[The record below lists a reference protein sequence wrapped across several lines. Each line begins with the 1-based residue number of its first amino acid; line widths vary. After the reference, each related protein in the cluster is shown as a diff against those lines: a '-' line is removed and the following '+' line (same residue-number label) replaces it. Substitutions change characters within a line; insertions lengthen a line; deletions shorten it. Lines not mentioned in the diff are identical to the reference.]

1 MMSWQNTLQTFIGTA
16 VQNQLNGQSDQASQ
30 PACIKTA
37 LRPHQL
43 TLLEAA
49 RNLERGAHV
58 PALTAGQK
66 IMTSRYGVIA
76 DRVGSGKSLVALAL
90 AGDSPPKQTSIRIK
104 ESGSAQIITYNTL
117 PDAVPFQNAW
127 ADLSGSVLMK
137 KYSSQDASR
146 KIYTTA
152 SLLILPHNILNQWE
166 AYVKEHTRGLRVYVV
181 KKTKDCDYDRA
192 GFYSDIFSAN
202 LVIVSSTMLRKF
214 IAAVSFYEPGFRGIV
229 WNRLFVDEADSIICT
244 LPASE
249 VSARFTWFITASWTN
264 MLFPSGLQ
272 SYSIAGLAPGLQDV
286 LGHTSVPG
294 LTTSASCFIR
304 STVSSSMDPSF
315 TSLVLRNS
323 DIWINASLEQ
333 PAFHHETIMC
343 RTPPNLTL
351 LREFI
356 SPAAME
362 ALHAGDTAGAIAALG
377 LKPSSKDTLID
388 RVTAGLRA
396 DLVQAEKILA
406 FKRDIE
412 YSTAAA
418 KTAAIEKAEQKVAR
432 MKEQLASLEARI
444 ASSVSQTCPIC
455 YDVPSTMTLTP
466 CCRQAFCLACLCE
479 CIAAKP
485 ACPLCRVTIES
496 VSKLIVVDSAL
507 SSLSSLSSAASEE
520 VQAVQQ
526 LPTKAT
532 ALLKLLAESSPDQR
546 FLVFSAHEASFRGLR
561 ELLSIH
567 GIQCELLFGSGAR
580 IDRLRERFASGD
592 LRVLCMNARHVG
604 AGLNLEATTDVV
616 LYHRM
621 NTELE
626 KQVIGRA
633 VRFER
638 KRDLRVV
645 HLVHEQETLFNGS
658 QASEVIMHV

>member
-1 MMSWQNTLQTFIGTA
+1 MSWQNTLQTFIGTA
-16 VQNQLNGQSDQASQ
+16 IQNQLNGQSDQAPQ

-49 RNLERGAHV
+49 RKLERGAHV
-58 PALTAGQK
+58 PVMNAGEK

-90 AGDSPPKQTSIRIK
+90 AGDPPPKQTSIRIK
-104 ESGSAQIITYNTL
+104 ESGLAQSITYNSL
-117 PDAVPFQNAW
+117 PDAVPFKSEW
-127 ADLSGSVLMK
+127 ADLSGSILMK
-137 KYSSQDASR
+137 RYSDGNVGR
-146 KIYTTA
+146 RIYTTA
-152 SLLILPHNILNQWE
+152 SLLILPHNILNQW
-166 AYVKEHTRGLRVYVV
+166 ASYVEEHTRGLRVYVV

-214 IAAVSFYEPGFRGIV
+214 IAAVSLYDPGFRGIV

-244 LPASE
+244 LPAAE

-264 MLFPSGLQ
+264 MLFPAGLQ
-272 SYSIAGLAPGLQDV
+272 SYSITGLAPGLQDV

-333 PAFHHETIMC
+333 PAFQHETIMC
-343 RTPPNLTL
+343 RTPPNLAL

-362 ALHAGDTAGAIAALG
+362 ALHAGDTAGAILALG
-377 LKPSSKDTLID
+377 LKPSSKDTLVD

-412 YSTAAA
+412 YSTAAVKA
-418 KTAAIEKAEQKVAR
+418 AAIEKAEQKVAR
-432 MKEQLASLEARI
+432 LQEQLASLEARI

-455 YDVPSTMTLTP
+455 YDVPSTLTLTP

-496 VSKLIVVDSAL
+496 VSKLIVVDSGP
-507 SSLSSLSSAASEE
+507 SSGSELKE
-520 VQAVQQ
+520 MDVEGGAQ

-532 ALLKLLAESSPDQR
+532 ALLKLLSESSPDQR
-546 FLVFSAHEASFRGLR
+546 FLVFSAHEASFRGLK

>member
-1 MMSWQNTLQTFIGTA
+1 
-16 VQNQLNGQSDQASQ
+16 
-30 PACIKTA
+30 
-37 LRPHQL
+37 
-43 TLLEAA
+43 
-49 RNLERGAHV
+49 
-58 PALTAGQK
+58 
-66 IMTSRYGVIA
+66 
-76 DRVGSGKSLVALAL
+76 
-90 AGDSPPKQTSIRIK
+90 
-104 ESGSAQIITYNTL
+104 
-117 PDAVPFQNAW
+117 
-127 ADLSGSVLMK
+127 
-137 KYSSQDASR
+137 
-146 KIYTTA
+146 
-152 SLLILPHNILNQWE
+152 
-166 AYVKEHTRGLRVYVV
+166 
-181 KKTKDCDYDRA
+181 
-192 GFYSDIFSAN
+192 
-202 LVIVSSTMLRKF
+202 
-214 IAAVSFYEPGFRGIV
+214 
-229 WNRLFVDEADSIICT
+229 
-244 LPASE
+244 
-249 VSARFTWFITASWTN
+249 
-264 MLFPSGLQ
+264 
-272 SYSIAGLAPGLQDV
+272 
-286 LGHTSVPG
+286 
-294 LTTSASCFIR
+294 
-304 STVSSSMDPSF
+304 MDPAF
-315 TSLVLRNS
+315 ASLVLRNS
-323 DIWINASLEQ
+323 DAWINASLEQ
-333 PAFHHETIMC
+333 PAFQHETIMC

-362 ALHAGDTAGAIAALG
+362 ALHAGDTVGAIAALG
-377 LKPSSKDTLID
+377 LKPSSKDTLVD

-418 KTAAIEKAEQKVAR
+418 KAAAIEKAEQKVVR

-496 VSKLIVVDSAL
+496 VSKLIVVDSGL
-507 SSLSSLSSAASEE
+507 PSSSNLDPE
-520 VQAVQQ
+520 VEVEAQ

-532 ALLKLLAESSPDQR
+532 ALLKLLSESSPDQR

-658 QASEVIMHV
+658 QASDVIMHV

>member
-1 MMSWQNTLQTFIGTA
+1 MNWQNTLQTFIGTA
-16 VQNQLNGQSDQASQ
+16 VQNQLTGQSDQAPQ
-30 PACIKTA
+30 PACIRTA

-49 RNLERGAHV
+49 RSLERGAYV
-58 PALTAGQK
+58 PMVEAGQK
-66 IMTSRYGVIA
+66 IITSRYGVIA

-90 AGDSPPKQTSIRIK
+90 AGDPPPKQTYIRIK
-104 ESGSAQIITYNTL
+104 ESGSAQIITYKSL
-117 PDAVPFQNAW
+117 PDAVPFQSSW
-127 ADLSGSVLMK
+127 ADLSGAVLMK
-137 KYSSQDASR
+137 KYSSQDAGQR
-146 KIYTTA
+146 IYTTA
-152 SLLILPHNILNQWE
+152 SLLILPHNIINQW
-166 AYVKEHTRGLRVYVV
+166 ASYVAEHTTGLRVYVV

-214 IAAVSFYEPGFRGIV
+214 IGAVSFYEPGFRSIV
-229 WNRLFVDEADSIICT
+229 WSRLFVDEADSIICT
-244 LPASE
+244 MPASE

-272 SYSIAGLAPGLQDV
+272 AYSISGLAPALQDV
-286 LGHTSVPG
+286 LGRTNVPG

-304 STVSSSMDPSF
+304 SIVSSSMDSAF
-315 TSLVLRNS
+315 TSLILRNS
-323 DIWINASLEQ
+323 DAWINASLEQ
-333 PAFHHETIMC
+333 PAFQHETIMC

-362 ALHAGDTAGAIAALG
+362 ALHAGDTAGAMAALG
-377 LKPSSKDTLID
+377 LKPSSKDTLVD

-418 KTAAIEKAEQKVAR
+418 KVTAIEKAEQKVAR
-432 MKEQLASLEARI
+432 LQEQLASLEARI
-444 ASSVSQTCPIC
+444 ASSVADTCPIC
-455 YDVPSTMTLTP
+455 YDVPSAMTLTP

-507 SSLSSLSSAASEE
+507 YSAAASEE
-520 VQAVQQ
+520 VEAVSQ

-561 ELLSIH
+561 ELLAVH

-604 AGLNLEATTDVV
+604 AGLNLEATTDVI

>member
-1 MMSWQNTLQTFIGTA
+1 MMSWQNTIQTFIGTA
-16 VQNQLNGQSDQASQ
+16 VQNQLNGQSVQAAQ
-30 PACIKTA
+30 PACIKTS

-49 RNLERGAHV
+49 RALEHGAHV
-58 PALTAGQK
+58 PTMTTGQK
-66 IMTSRYGVIA
+66 IITSRYGVIA

-90 AGDSPPKQTSIRIK
+90 VGDPPPKQTSIRIK
-104 ESGSAQIITYNTL
+104 ESGLAQSITYNTL
-117 PDAVPFQNAW
+117 PDAMPFQNEW
-127 ADLSGSVLMK
+127 ADLEGGALMK
-137 KYSSQDASR
+137 KYSSFDSGR

-214 IAAVSFYEPGFRGIV
+214 IAAVSLYDPGFQSIV
-229 WNRLFVDEADSIICT
+229 WSRLFVDEADSIVCT
-244 LPASE
+244 LPSRE

-264 MLFPSGLQ
+264 MLFPMGLQ
-272 SYSIAGLAPGLQDV
+272 SYSISGLAPSFQGV
-286 LGHTSVPG
+286 LGHTAVPG
-294 LTTSASCFIR
+294 LTTSSSCFIR
-304 STVSSSMDPSF
+304 STVSNSMDPAF

-323 DIWINASLEQ
+323 DEWINASLEQ
-333 PAFHHETIMC
+333 PTFQHETIMC
-343 RTPPNLTL
+343 RTPPNLAL
-351 LREFI
+351 LQEFI

-377 LKPSSKDTLID
+377 LKPSSKDTLVD

-396 DLVQAEKILA
+396 NLVQVEKILA

-418 KTAAIEKAEQKVAR
+418 KAAAIEKAEQKVAR
-432 MKEQLASLEARI
+432 LKEQLASLEARI
-444 ASSVSQTCPIC
+444 ASSVTETCPIC

-496 VSKLIVVDSAL
+496 VSKLIVVDSGP
-507 SSLSSLSSAASEE
+507 SSSAAVAEE
-520 VQAVQQ
+520 VEIQ

-532 ALLKLLAESSPDQR
+532 ALLKLLSESSPDQR

-604 AGLNLEATTDVV
+604 AGINLEATTDVV

>member
-1 MMSWQNTLQTFIGTA
+1 MMSWQNTLQNFIGAA
-16 VQNQLNGQSDQASQ
+16 VSNQLTGQSDQAPQ

-49 RNLERGAHV
+49 RSLERSAYV
-58 PALTAGQK
+58 PMVEAGQK
-66 IMTSRYGVIA
+66 IVTSRYGVIA

-90 AGDSPPKQTSIRIK
+90 AGDPPPKQTSIRIK
-104 ESGSAQIITYNTL
+104 ESGSAQIITYSAL
-117 PDAVPFQNAW
+117 PDVVPFQSAW
-127 ADLSGSVLMK
+127 ATLEGGALMK
-137 KYSSQDASR
+137 KYSSQDAGR

-166 AYVKEHTRGLRVYVV
+166 AYVKEHTRGLRIYTV
-181 KKTKDCDYDRA
+181 KKTKDCDYDRV

-214 IAAVSFYEPGFRGIV
+214 IGAVSFYETSFRSIV

-244 LPASE
+244 MPASE

-272 SYSIAGLAPGLQDV
+272 AYSITGLAPALQDV

-304 STVSSSMDPSF
+304 STVSSSMDSSF
-315 TSLVLRNS
+315 TSLILRNS
-323 DIWINASLEQ
+323 DAWINTSLEQ
-333 PAFHHETIMC
+333 PTFQHETIMC

-362 ALHAGDTAGAIAALG
+362 ALHAGDTAGAMAALG
-377 LKPSSKDTLID
+377 LKPSSKDTLVD

-418 KTAAIEKAEQKVAR
+418 KVAAIEKAEQKVAR
-432 MKEQLASLEARI
+432 LQEQLASLEARI
-444 ASSVSQTCPIC
+444 ASSVADTCPIC

-507 SSLSSLSSAASEE
+507 SAASTSTPEE
-520 VQAVQQ
+520 VEGGPQ

-561 ELLSIH
+561 ELLAVH
-567 GIQCELLFGSGAR
+567 GVQCELLFGSGAR

>member
-1 MMSWQNTLQTFIGTA
+1 MQHWQNTLQTFISTA
-16 VQNQLNGQSDQASQ
+16 VSNQLTGQSDQAPQ
-30 PACIKTA
+30 PTCIKTA

-43 TLLEAA
+43 TLLAAA
-49 RNLERGAHV
+49 RALEKGAHV
-58 PALTAGQK
+58 PVIEAGQK
-66 IMTSRYGVIA
+66 ILTSRYGVIA

-90 AGDSPPKQTSIRIK
+90 AGDPPPKQTSIRIK
-104 ESGSAQIITYNTL
+104 ESGGAQMITYNTL
-117 PDAVPFQNAW
+117 PETAAFPQGW
-127 ADLSGSVLMK
+127 QDLSGALLMK
-137 KYSSQDASR
+137 RVSDASR
-146 KIYTTA
+146 KIHTSA
-152 SLLILPHNILNQWE
+152 SLLILPHNILNQWDS
-166 AYVKEHTRGLRVYVV
+166 YVKEHTAGLRVYIV

-192 GFYSDIFSAN
+192 GFFADIFSAN

-214 IAAVSFYEPGFRGIV
+214 IGAVSMYEPGFRGIV
-229 WNRLFVDEADSIICT
+229 WSRLFVDEADSIACT
-244 LPASE
+244 LPSSE
-249 VSARFTWFITASWTN
+249 VSARFTWLITASWCN

-272 SYSIAGLAPGLQDV
+272 SYNCTSLTPELQDV
-286 LGHTSVPG
+286 LGRTSVQG
-294 LTTSASCFIR
+294 LTTSPSCFIR
-304 STVSSSMDPSF
+304 NTVSSAMDPMFSR
-315 TSLVLRNS
+315 LVLRNS
-323 DIWINASLEQ
+323 DTWINTSLEQ

-351 LREFI
+351 LQEFI

-377 LKPSSKDTLID
+377 LKPSSKDTLVD
-388 RVTAGLRA
+388 RVTAGLRG
-396 DLVQAEKILA
+396 DLIQSEKILA

-418 KTAAIEKAEQKVAR
+418 KQLAIEKAEQKVAR
-432 MKEQLASLEARI
+432 LKQQLASLEERI
-444 ASSVSQTCPIC
+444 ASSVAEHCPIC
-455 YDVPSTMTLTP
+455 CDVPSTLTLTP

-479 CIAAKP
+479 CIASKP
-485 ACPLCRVTIES
+485 ACPLCRVSIES
-496 VSKLIVVDSAL
+496 VSKLIVVDS
-507 SSLSSLSSAASEE
+507 SPSSALEAAEMPE
-520 VQAVQQ
+520 IQQ

-532 ALLKLLAESSPDQR
+532 ALLKLLSESKPDQR

-561 ELLSIH
+561 ELLAVH

-580 IDRLRERFASGD
+580 IDRLRERFSSGEV
-592 LRVLCMNARHVG
+592 RVLCMNARHVG
-604 AGLNLEATTDVV
+604 AGINLEATTDVV

-645 HLVHEQETLFNGS
+645 HLVHEQETLINGS

>member
-1 MMSWQNTLQTFIGTA
+1 MAIA
-16 VQNQLNGQSDQASQ
+16 NQLNSQSDQAAQ

-49 RNLERGAHV
+49 RTLERGAHV
-58 PALTAGQK
+58 PVMNAGEK
-66 IMTSRYGVIA
+66 IITSRYGVIA

-90 AGDSPPKQTSIRIK
+90 AGDPPPKQTSIRIK
-104 ESGSAQIITYNTL
+104 ESGLAQVITYNSL
-117 PDAVPFQNAW
+117 PDAIPFPAAW

-137 KYSSQDASR
+137 RYSDGSVGR

-152 SLLILPHNILNQWE
+152 SLLILPHNILNQWVS
-166 AYVKEHTRGLRVYVV
+166 YVEEHTRNLRVYIV

-214 IAAVSFYEPGFRGIV
+214 IGAVSLYEPGFGGIV
-229 WNRLFVDEADSIICT
+229 WNRLFVDEADSIVCT

-249 VSARFTWFITASWTN
+249 VSSRFTWFITASWTN

-272 SYSIAGLAPGLQDV
+272 SYSISGLAPALQDV

-304 STVSSSMDPSF
+304 STVSSSMDPHF
-315 TSLVLRNS
+315 TNLVLRNS
-323 DIWINASLEQ
+323 DAWINTSLEQ
-333 PAFHHETIMC
+333 PAFQHDTIMC
-343 RTPPNLTL
+343 RTPPNLSL

-362 ALHAGDTAGAIAALG
+362 ALHAGDTAGAMAALG
-377 LKPSSKDTLID
+377 LKPSSKDTLVD

-396 DLVQAEKILA
+396 DLLQSEKILA

-418 KTAAIEKAEQKVAR
+418 KTLAIEKAEQKVAR
-432 MKEQLASLEARI
+432 LKEQLASLELRI
-444 ASSVSQTCPIC
+444 ASSVAEHCPIC
-455 YDVPSTMTLTP
+455 YDVPSTLTLTP

-496 VSKLIVVDSAL
+496 VSKLIVVDSG
-507 SSLSSLSSAASEE
+507 SEPGPDAE
-520 VQAVQQ
+520 TDADTDSQ
-526 LPTKAT
+526 LPTKTT
-532 ALLKLLAESSPDQR
+532 ALLKLLCESTPDQR

-561 ELLSIH
+561 ELLAVH

>member
-1 MMSWQNTLQTFIGTA
+1 MNWQNTLQTFIGTA
-16 VQNQLNGQSDQASQ
+16 IANQLNGQSDQAAQ

-49 RNLERGAHV
+49 RALERGAHV
-58 PALTAGQK
+58 PVMNAGEK
-66 IMTSRYGVIA
+66 IITSRYGVIA

-90 AGDSPPKQTSIRIK
+90 AGDPPPKQTSIRIK
-104 ESGSAQIITYNTL
+104 ESGLAQVITYNSL
-117 PDAVPFQNAW
+117 PDAIPFPATW

-137 KYSSQDASR
+137 RYSDSNASR

-152 SLLILPHNILNQWE
+152 SLLILPHNIINQWTS
-166 AYVKEHTRGLRVYVV
+166 YVAEHTRGLRVYVV

-214 IAAVSFYEPGFRGIV
+214 IAAVSLYDPGFRGIV
-229 WNRLFVDEADSIICT
+229 WNRLFVDEADSIVCT

-249 VSARFTWFITASWTN
+249 VSSRFTWFITASWTN

-272 SYSIAGLAPGLQDV
+272 SYSISGLAPALQDV

-304 STVSSSMDPSF
+304 STVSSSMEPLF
-315 TSLVLRNS
+315 TAIVLRNS
-323 DIWINASLEQ
+323 DAWINASLEQ
-333 PAFHHETIMC
+333 PTFQHETIMC
-343 RTPPNLTL
+343 RTPPNLSL

-362 ALHAGDTAGAIAALG
+362 ALHAGDTAGAMAALG
-377 LKPSSKDTLID
+377 LKPSSKDTLVD
-388 RVTAGLRA
+388 RVTAGLRG

-418 KTAAIEKAEQKVAR
+418 KVAAIEKAEQKVAR
-432 MKEQLASLEARI
+432 LQEQLDSLEARI
-444 ASSVSQTCPIC
+444 ASSVADTCPIC
-455 YDVPSTMTLTP
+455 YDVPSTLTLTP

-496 VSKLIVVDSAL
+496 VSKLIVVDSAT
-507 SSLSSLSSAASEE
+507 SSASVSVESE
-520 VQAVQQ
+520 VVQ

-532 ALLKLLAESSPDQR
+532 ALLKLLAESSADQR

-561 ELLSIH
+561 ELLAVH

-580 IDRLRERFASGD
+580 IDRLRERFAAGD
-592 LRVLCMNARHVG
+592 VRVLCMNARHVG
-604 AGLNLEATTDVV
+604 AGINLEATTDVV